1 MRGDQAGIYTP
12 RFGGLGG
19 QEKEAGTQAT
29 QQIRWQKKNWMPPN
43 ALFVPVLRIMACVFC
58 AGCSCLG
65 SARDVVH
72 PLGNLDLLVTRPP
85 GVRWAECYWMTMTNW
100 NGN

>member
-12 RFGGLGG
+12 RSGGLGD
-19 QEKEAGTQAT
+19 KRNRQARR
-29 QQIRWQKKNWMPPN
+29 QHSRYDGKKKNRMPPN
-43 ALFVPVLRIMACVFC
+43 AWFVPVLRIMACVFC